1 MLKLFSIKEP
11 DYDGE
16 TPVSYVQDKE
26 GKLYFETR
34 IVEEDESLNTTMMSL
49 EELLEMLNDCE
60 DPYAKLIDMVE
71 YLTLNGVAHGD
82 ILKIK
87 RLAEGKPAPKS
98 GRYKKAHE
106 AEMSEK
112 VVDVIR
118 EFFQKRDN
126 ITRALLIK
134 TPQTVAWLAKYR
146 SPNAFRAQHRH
157 ITSESDLIPA
167 HEFIQKLA
175 RIPEDSTFNLIPLN
189 LSKPDQYGRQR
200 DVISINGQSGTGKTY
215 FACQY
220 LRIAEKINPGS
231 KIFLFSSKKVESEPC
246 FKDLPIIQ
254 IDTSR
259 DKLAELCG
267 FHVNKNKVD
276 YSSNNNESL
285 YELFPD
291 KSYVLFDDVESFNQD
306 CRKMILHLQN
316 SLLMTGRA
324 KQINVICIN
333 HMLKQSHLTKTIYT
347 EATYMVF
354 FTKSMSAAKVADVI
368 SSNSGHTKK
377 ELAKYVDLPGRF
389 FCISMCQ
396 PGVIISEYATI
407 ML

>member
-285 YELFPD
+285 CELFPD
-291 KSYVLFDDVESFNQD
+291 KSFVLFDDDESFNQD

-316 SLLMTGRA
+316 SLLMIGRA
-324 KQINVICIN
+324 KQISVICSN
-333 HMLKQSHLTKTIYT
+333 HMLKQRRSTQKRHTWYSLR
-347 EATYMVF
+347 
-354 FTKSMSAAKVADVI
+354 KV
-368 SSNSGHTKK
+368 
-377 ELAKYVDLPGRF
+377 
-389 FCISMCQ
+389 
-396 PGVIISEYATI
+396 
-407 ML
+407 